1 MSIGGSVYHGRCEN
15 EHCPIGLLGG
25 FYIVY
30 MEENTVA
37 MRSGGSEAAELQGCV
52 QINLETGGIDCRV

>member
-1 MSIGGSVYHGRCEN
+1 MVSVKIN
-15 EHCPIGLLGG
+15 IVSLGLFEG

-30 MEENTVA
+30 MENKVA